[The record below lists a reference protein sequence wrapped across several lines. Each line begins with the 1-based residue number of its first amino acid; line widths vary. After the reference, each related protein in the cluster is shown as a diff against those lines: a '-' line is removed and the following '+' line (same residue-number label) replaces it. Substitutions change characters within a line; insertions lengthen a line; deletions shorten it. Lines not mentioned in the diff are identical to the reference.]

1 MLCGIDMAGPLFWTN
16 SCLPPKNRMAGSSMR
31 VATARAA
38 RLFRRPG
45 PVPAV
50 CDWPDPLLN
59 ARDERRAK
67 PGAGRRRRRREAAVA
82 VPPSLSLL
90 RRLWRE
96 NVRHHRGRLLSM
108 LVLTLL
114 MAGLTA
120 LYPLVIRRALDMFA
134 AHDPRILYQVPA
146 LVVMITAAKAAAQ
159 YGQTVAVQDLV
170 LLVIRDLQERMFGHL
185 IDADLARIER
195 EAPAQLAARFTTD
208 ATAIREAMIRAVNAL
223 RRRRHGGRPGR
234 LA

>member
-1 MLCGIDMAGPLFWTN
+1 MSVAQNP
-16 SCLPPKNRMAGSSMR
+16 AAA
-31 VATARAA
+31 ATAATRPVRPAA
-38 RLFRRPG
+38 SLF
-45 PVPAV
+45 
-50 CDWPDPLLN
+50 
-59 ARDERRAK
+59 
-67 PGAGRRRRRREAAVA
+67 
-82 VPPSLSLL
+82 LL

-96 NVRHHRGRLLSM
+96 DVRQHRARLASV

-170 LLVIRDLQERMFGHL
+170 LVVIRDLQRRMFGHL
-185 IDADLARIER
+185 MGADIARIER

-208 ATAIREAMIRAVNAL
+208 AIAMREAMIRAVNSLGDAVTVVGL
-223 RRRRHGGRPGR
+223 VVGMFVMDW
-234 LA
+234 